1 MKDIQVFT
9 ALDAKTVAAEKLDI
23 LLLSTEGAADMATY
37 NDLEKLKAAFPGKK
51 VAAMADKMFNQDN
64 TLADTLI
71 RKVRVAGIENPQ
83 NVGGTAS
90 RIEIAFGENMPT
102 ETLEASTAY
111 YAKIGG
117 KAVVEI
123 TTGEEVPVDCTGLA
137 KLFAGTSFEEDGV
150 KFTAAVDDNT
160 VTYTSTTRTA
170 VSGYAESIS
179 LYKDADCFEDMGLSG
194 AVVSVS
200 VGKADTTKAE
210 NLIAAIEDLRDH
222 NDDWYFILTDVTDPV
237 CVTAL
242 CKWAESTEPTEAA
255 LGAGV
260 EDHRKFYFGQTND
273 KEYVNEY
280 GRSVVTYADNL
291 AEWADAAWVGSVGP
305 FWPESVTWKWKVPD
319 GVSVADLR
327 DSERDLLE
335 ENRVNFMTAEYKH
348 EYMKNG
354 ICGDGNFIDN
364 VLGADYIT
372 HQIRENLYEIFIA
385 NKKIAYTDDGFALVA
400 AGVFAA
406 LNRAVE
412 LHIIATD
419 PEDDTGVY
427 TVVIPKR
434 ADATD
439 EQARNRQMPDIK
451 WSAQLEVAT
460 YDPKKVN
467 LVMNGKII
475 TGFASDSMITIARNE
490 DTVTTKV
497 GVKGDVAYNENA
509 NESGTI
515 TVTLMGTSSSLPYVR
530 SLALK
535 RKVVSVMIVD
545 ANDSASVNVA
555 EERCRVIKPPDI
567 TRAKEIGSESVSI
580 FVPSLNYR

>member
-37 NDLEKLKAAFPGKK
+37 NDLEKLKAAFPRKK

-123 TTGEEVPVDCTGLA
+123 TTSEEVPVDCTGLA

-160 VTYTSTTRTA
+160 VTYTSTTRAA

-354 ICGDGNFIDN
+354 ICSDGNFIDN

-451 WSAQLEVAT
+451 WSAQLEGAVHSV
-460 YDPKKVN
+460 KVN
-467 LVMNGKII
+467 
-475 TGFASDSMITIARNE
+475 
-490 DTVTTKV
+490 
-497 GVKGDVAYNENA
+497 
-509 NESGTI
+509 GTLR
-515 TVTLMGTSSSLPYVR
+515 VTLNG
-530 SLALK
+530 
-535 RKVVSVMIVD
+535 
-545 ANDSASVNVA
+545 
-555 EERCRVIKPPDI
+555 
-567 TRAKEIGSESVSI
+567 
-580 FVPSLNYR
+580 

>member
-1 MKDIQVFT
+1 MNFRELRNRLISSLWDYIGCPVILSNQVQPEAEPPFCIYTVTAPYIPDGGMGDYEISDVAEGVKISRMEMPSATFSFT
-9 ALDAKTVAAEKLDI
+9 FCSQNRTAEDG
-23 LLLSTEGAADMATY
+23 SAVNGEDEAW
-37 NDLEKLKAAFPGKK
+37 AF
-51 VAAMADKMFNQDN
+51 ADKAISYFKHAGQDDFLAVGVAVVDVGQAQDRT
-64 TLADTLI
+64 TLLVDEAARRVGFDVQI
-71 RKVRVAGIENPQ
+71 RYTRIDERE
-83 NVGGTAS
+83 TAS
-90 RIEIAFGENMPT
+90 
-102 ETLEASTAY
+102 
-111 YAKIGG
+111 
-117 KAVVEI
+117 
-123 TTGEEVPVDCTGLA
+123 
-137 KLFAGTSFEEDGV
+137 
-150 KFTAAVDDNT
+150 
-160 VTYTSTTRTA
+160 
-170 VSGYAESIS
+170 
-179 LYKDADCFEDMGLSG
+179 
-194 AVVSVS
+194 
-200 VGKADTTKAE
+200 
-210 NLIAAIEDLRDH
+210 IEDLRDH

-451 WSAQLEVAT
+451 WSAQLEGAVHSV
-460 YDPKKVN
+460 KVN
-467 LVMNGKII
+467 
-475 TGFASDSMITIARNE
+475 
-490 DTVTTKV
+490 
-497 GVKGDVAYNENA
+497 
-509 NESGTI
+509 GTLR
-515 TVTLMGTSSSLPYVR
+515 VTLNG
-530 SLALK
+530 
-535 RKVVSVMIVD
+535 
-545 ANDSASVNVA
+545 
-555 EERCRVIKPPDI
+555 
-567 TRAKEIGSESVSI
+567 
-580 FVPSLNYR
+580 

>member
-1 MKDIQVFT
+1 MKILKDGFRADMERIKRELTTLRGVSIHVGILGDAGGDILMIAGVHEYGATISAKNVKHLAIPLNMEAKNAGSPRKFNDLRFIPISPGYGFLVRDRKHPQK
-9 ALDAKTVAAEKLDI
+9 APGRKRQEKHDAKKHPSGGEEDPRPN
-23 LLLSTEGAADMATY
+23 EDYEWMY
-37 NDLEKLKAAFPGKK
+37 
-51 VAAMADKMFNQDN
+51 
-64 TLADTLI
+64 TLI

-451 WSAQLEVAT
+451 WSAQLEGAVHSV
-460 YDPKKVN
+460 KVN
-467 LVMNGKII
+467 
-475 TGFASDSMITIARNE
+475 
-490 DTVTTKV
+490 
-497 GVKGDVAYNENA
+497 
-509 NESGTI
+509 GTLR
-515 TVTLMGTSSSLPYVR
+515 VTLNG
-530 SLALK
+530 
-535 RKVVSVMIVD
+535 
-545 ANDSASVNVA
+545 
-555 EERCRVIKPPDI
+555 
-567 TRAKEIGSESVSI
+567 
-580 FVPSLNYR
+580 

>member
-1 MKDIQVFT
+1 M
-9 ALDAKTVAAEKLDI
+9 
-23 LLLSTEGAADMATY
+23 
-37 NDLEKLKAAFPGKK
+37 
-51 VAAMADKMFNQDN
+51 
-64 TLADTLI
+64 
-71 RKVRVAGIENPQ
+71 
-83 NVGGTAS
+83 
-90 RIEIAFGENMPT
+90 
-102 ETLEASTAY
+102 
-111 YAKIGG
+111 
-117 KAVVEI
+117 
-123 TTGEEVPVDCTGLA
+123 
-137 KLFAGTSFEEDGV
+137 
-150 KFTAAVDDNT
+150 
-160 VTYTSTTRTA
+160 
-170 VSGYAESIS
+170 
-179 LYKDADCFEDMGLSG
+179 
-194 AVVSVS
+194 
-200 VGKADTTKAE
+200 
-210 NLIAAIEDLRDH
+210 
-222 NDDWYFILTDVTDPV
+222 
-237 CVTAL
+237 TAL

-327 DSERDLLE
+327 DSERDMLE

-451 WSAQLEVAT
+451 WSAQLEGAVHSV
-460 YDPKKVN
+460 KVN
-467 LVMNGKII
+467 
-475 TGFASDSMITIARNE
+475 
-490 DTVTTKV
+490 
-497 GVKGDVAYNENA
+497 
-509 NESGTI
+509 GTLR
-515 TVTLMGTSSSLPYVR
+515 VTLNG
-530 SLALK
+530 
-535 RKVVSVMIVD
+535 
-545 ANDSASVNVA
+545 
-555 EERCRVIKPPDI
+555 
-567 TRAKEIGSESVSI
+567 
-580 FVPSLNYR
+580 